1 MQLTLDHVRACLQGA
16 VPATIATCDAAG
28 VPNVSYV
35 SQIHHVDSDH
45 IALSFQFFN
54 KTRQNMQ
61 QNPQITAYLIDPV
74 TTARY
79 RLAML
84 YVRTE
89 TEGALFQSMKARL
102 ASIASHTG
110 MGDVFVLKGADICRV
125 LHIEQI
131 DCEVGPPSAT
141 PLPWTSLLRR
151 LCEQVQQHCD
161 LSQLLDSALASLC
174 GLTGVRQAMIL
185 IADEAAQKLY
195 TLASSGYSES
205 GVGAEVPYDCGVIGV
220 AARYR
225 TPILISHMS
234 AEYLYSEAT
243 RAALVDP
250 QLETGIP
257 FPGLT
262 APQSQLAIPLLTGA
276 ALVGVLFLESEREL
290 AFDYHYEDALMV
302 FGMQLAQQIAQL
314 QQQEQGESTQL
325 IQAITPDTSLPPL
338 QVRYFAGN
346 HSVFVDDVYL
356 IKGVAGSILWRLLT
370 LMQEQQRV
378 EFSNRELR
386 LDGSLG
392 LPDID
397 DNLEARLILLRRRLA
412 EQCPDLQLRKTGR
425 GRFQLVLQRPVR
437 LVADSPG

>member
-1 MQLTLDHVRACLQGA
+1 MQLTLDHVRACLQGV

-141 PLPWTSLLRR
+141 PLPWTSVLRR
-151 LCEQVQQHCD
+151 LCEQAQQHCD
-161 LSQLLDSALASLC
+161 LSQLLDSTLASLG

-205 GVGAEVPYDCGVIGV
+205 GVGAEIPYDCGVIGV

-257 FPGLT
+257 FPGLA
-262 APQSQLAIPLLTGA
+262 APQSQLAIPLLTGS

-314 QQQEQGESTQL
+314 QQQEPGDSPPLTQT
-325 IQAITPDTSLPPL
+325 ATPDTSLPPL

-437 LVADSPG
+437 LVADSSG